1 MIIVDVW
8 QRRENESSATFVNTN
23 PIAFYFE
30 KKKKIYRKK
39 EEEKN
44 CVCAGYDLTQ
54 GLAALGVF
62 SGIVPYT
69 NRSSATSLSCTYM
82 RILLLYIIIFL
93 FIYSVQRTQNPILVV
108 VVVVAS
114 FILSFNFPVDT
125 KLGYHILPSF
135 K

>member
-1 MIIVDVW
+1 M
-8 QRRENESSATFVNTN
+8 
-23 PIAFYFE
+23 
-30 KKKKIYRKK
+30 
-39 EEEKN
+39 
-44 CVCAGYDLTQ
+44 CAGYDLTQ

-62 SGIVPYT
+62 SGIVPYR
-69 NRSSATSLSCTYM
+69 NRSSAYTATSLSCTYM

>member
-8 QRRENESSATFVNTN
+8 QRRENQSSATFVNTN

-30 KKKKIYRKK
+30 KKKSH
-39 EEEKN
+39 
-44 CVCAGYDLTQ
+44 T
-54 GLAALGVF
+54 
-62 SGIVPYT
+62 P
-69 NRSSATSLSCTYM
+69 
-82 RILLLYIIIFL
+82 
-93 FIYSVQRTQNPILVV
+93 TQNPILVV